1 MNKPIILPVITAESN
16 SFESFGGTL
25 TGIGFDIVEIGVVG
39 LGITET
45 GFDGGSELRS
55 NKWIEISEN
64 HL

>member
-1 MNKPIILPVITAESN
+1 MTAESN

-25 TGIGFDIVEIGVVG
+25 TGIGFDILEIGVVG
-39 LGITET
+39 LGIMGT